1 MNRGEKAAGLFLE
14 GHNCSQS
21 VFGAFAGEFGVDSVL
36 ARKLSSGLGG
46 GVGRTREVCGAV
58 TGGVLALGLKF
69 GPEKND
75 VYPAVQ
81 RFCERFKS
89 VAGSVVCRE
98 LLSGTGADCG
108 GVAAER
114 TAEYYR
120 RRPCAELVRLAA
132 EIVSEYVDEDGKV
145 R

>member
-1 MNRGEKAAGLFLE
+1 MSRGEKAAELFLE
-14 GHNCSQS
+14 GLNCSQS
-21 VFGAFAGEFGVDSVL
+21 VFGAFSGAFGVDAGL
-36 ARKLSSGLGG
+36 ARKLASGLGG
-46 GVGRTREVCGAV
+46 GIGRTRETCGAV

-69 GPEKND
+69 GPDKND
-75 VYPAVQ
+75 VYPVVQ
-81 RFCERFKS
+81 KFCERFKS
-89 VAGSVVCRE
+89 IAGSVVCRE

-108 GVAAER
+108 GAAAER

-132 EIVSEYVDEDGKV
+132 EIVSEYIDEDGKV